1 MKLIRSIPRPDG
13 KVRITI
19 ELEAD
24 EGYRVIKEGQSF
36 CIANPGENL
45 IKINPDAY
53 YTLGEPLHTDV
64 FAGHIL
70 ADARPAHWCSLE
82 QKWIK

>member
-1 MKLIRSIPRPDG
+1 MKTIRSTPRPNG
-13 KVRITI
+13 RLRLTI

-24 EGYRVIKEGQSF
+24 EELRVVKSGQTLA
-36 CIANPGENL
+36 IAAPGERL
-45 IKINPDAY
+45 VKIHPDHF

-70 ADARPAHWCSLE
+70 ADATPAQWCSLT
-82 QKWIK
+82 QKWEK